1 MRLSYLSQLLLIWH
15 FPKLKSLVR
24 ERSLK
29 TQMVWTRGVNCE
41 IWTRLHLLIHSI
53 VNLQMAA
60 AWYVS
65 VNNLGRASGKV
76 KTFSKSLRQGI
87 RKLLNWWKVQTLRK
101 VLLLFNTYA
110 GKEFWYFFAKST
122 GLTNSNWE
130 KLDWVDRFVWE
141 ALLFNT
147 YAGKKCLYLWAKN
160 TGWSYS
166 LLWETLTCW
175 SWFQTHV
182 VASKGAVLF

>member
-1 MRLSYLSQLLLIWH
+1 M
-15 FPKLKSLVR
+15 
-24 ERSLK
+24 
-29 TQMVWTRGVNCE
+29 
-41 IWTRLHLLIHSI
+41 
-53 VNLQMAA
+53 
-60 AWYVS
+60 
-65 VNNLGRASGKV
+65 NNLGRASGKV

-110 GKEFWYFFAKST
+110 SKEFWYFFAKST

-147 YAGKKCLYLWAKN
+147 YAGKKCLYLWAEN

-166 LLWETLTCW
+166 LLGETLTCW
-175 SWFQTHV
+175 SWLQTHV
-182 VASKGAVLF
+182 VASKGAVLFQLRKELFFYWVLRFFFNYFLLWLLLIQQNKIMKFSRANKLKVS